1 MKLTN
6 KLNKFLRIF
15 FIFIFFIFNSLSYIK
30 ANDVKDFE
38 IEGMSIGDSLLDYM
52 DEGMIL
58 NEIEDR
64 DISVFYEDK
73 YIGIST
79 WDIRDQYELYDDVG
93 VTFKT
98 NDKNYEIYALEG
110 TLHMEE
116 DSNIQECHD
125 KQNEII
131 NDMSQFFNNIEPQ
144 TWFVPKDQLDPEEIS
159 VKYIEFNLKDGGKF
173 RTICYEIQKGI
184 REYADINLLYVT
196 LDSKE
201 FVDYIRNR

>member
-1 MKLTN
+1 M
-6 KLNKFLRIF
+6 RIF
-15 FIFIFFIFNSLSYIK
+15 VIAIIIIFNLQAWTK
-30 ANDVKDFE
+30 ANEIKDFE

-98 NDKNYEIYALEG
+98 NDKDYEIYAIEG

-116 DSNIQECHD
+116 DSNIQECYD
-125 KQNEII
+125 KQNEIASDI
-131 NDMSQFFNNIEPQ
+131 SQLLNNIEPY
-144 TWFVPKDQLDPEEIS
+144 TWFVSKDRLDPEEIS
-159 VKYIEFNLKDGGKF
+159 VKYIEFNLEDGGKF

-184 REYADINLLYVT
+184 REYVDTNLLYVT